1 MMSVNNTAKAKVSYH
16 LAFLRPGTNLENTEF
31 HKSGPTRIFKRIMM
45 RTLIKRAVI
54 IALPCLASLTS

>member
-31 HKSGPTRIFKRIMM
+31 HKMDQQGYLKES
-45 RTLIKRAVI
+45 
-54 IALPCLASLTS
+54 